1 MLFSPFEQ
9 FEILPIFSFVFKAFD
24 VSITN
29 QTIFLFLLIFL
40 LSSLFFIC
48 VKQTNYTLFVI
59 PHRLQAILELLYI
72 TILGLVV
79 SNVSGKRSQNFFPLI
94 FTLFFFI
101 SSMNIVGLIPYSYTV
116 TSHFVVTFS
125 ISFFIFLGLNIICF
139 KTHGIAIFSLFFP
152 SGTSL
157 VLALLL
163 VPVEL
168 MSYMFKPLSLA
179 VRLFCNMMAGHIL
192 IKVFAWFAFTLMG
205 ASTMLLFLLQYVPLL
220 VLIPLFCLEF
230 GVGFIQA
237 FVFSLLTCL
246 YLNDSLNLH

>member
-9 FEILPIFSFVFKAFD
+9 FEILPIFSLIFKNFD
-24 VSITN
+24 FSITN
-29 QTIFLFLLIFL
+29 QTIFLVIIIFSLI
-40 LSSLFFIC
+40 SLFFIC
-48 VKQTNYTLFVI
+48 LKQTTYTLYIV
-59 PHRLQAILELLYI
+59 PHRLQLILEIIYS
-72 TILGLVV
+72 TILGLLI
-79 SNVSGKRSQNFFPLI
+79 SNVNGEKSQFFFPII
-94 FTLFFFI
+94 FSLFFFI
-101 SSMNIVGLIPYSYTV
+101 SGMNIIGLIPYSYTV
-116 TSHFVVTFS
+116 TSHIVVTFS
-125 ISFFIFLGLNIICF
+125 ISFFIFLGLNLICF
-139 KTHGIAIFSLFFP
+139 KTHGIKIFSLFFP

-157 VLALLL
+157 ILAFLL

-168 MSYMFKPLSLA
+168 MSYIFKPLSLA

-192 IKVFAWFAFTLMG
+192 IKVFAWFAFTLMS
-205 ASTMLLFLLQYVPLL
+205 ASTIALFLLQYVPLL